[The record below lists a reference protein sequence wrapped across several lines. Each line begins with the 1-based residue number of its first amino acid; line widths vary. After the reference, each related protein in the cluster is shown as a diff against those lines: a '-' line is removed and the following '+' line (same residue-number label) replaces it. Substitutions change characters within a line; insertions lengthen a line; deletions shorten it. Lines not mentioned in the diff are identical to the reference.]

1 MRSILELARAK
12 REHRPIVMVT
22 AYDAVTARTLQE
34 AGIDVLLVGD
44 SAAMVVHG
52 FPSTIH
58 ATVEMMEMHTAAVRR
73 GAPEGLIVADMPFL
87 SVRRRLTEAVDAAGR
102 LMRAGADAVKIEGL
116 AGHEAIITHLIGSG
130 IPVMGHIGLT
140 PQSVHQLGG
149 HRVQGRTPEA
159 AERLSSEAEKL
170 ERLGVF
176 SLVLECVPAAL
187 AARITQERTLP
198 TIGIGAGRG
207 TDGQVLVVNDLLG
220 LDPSFRPSF
229 VRCYGDG
236 HSLTLK
242 AVRRFAADVRHRRF
256 PAPKEVPA

>member
-1 MRSILELARAK
+1 VRSILELARAK

-34 AGIDVLLVGD
+34 AGVDVLLVGD

-58 ATVEMMEMHTAAVRR
+58 ATVEMMELHTAAVRR
-73 GAPEGLIVADMPFL
+73 GAPGALIVADMPFL
-87 SVRRRLTEAVDAAGR
+87 SVRRGLSDAVSAAGR

-116 AGHEAIITHLIGSG
+116 AGQADIIAHLIGSG
-130 IPVMGHIGLT
+130 IPVMGHLGLT

-149 HRVQGRTPEA
+149 HRVQGRTAAA
-159 AERLSSEAEKL
+159 AERLAADAAEL
-170 ERLGVF
+170 ERLGAF
-176 SLVLECVPAAL
+176 ALVLECVPAAL
-187 AARITQERTLP
+187 ASRIARERTSP
-198 TIGIGAGRG
+198 TIGIGAGKG

-220 LDPSFRPSF
+220 LDPSFQPSF
-229 VRCYGDG
+229 VRRYGDG
-236 HSLTLK
+236 HGLTLK
-242 AVRRFAADVRHRRF
+242 AVRRFARDVRQRRF